1 MKISIIQKLINIVG
15 SVLERPKIKEQFTQ
29 KYAEIVRMLDEELT
43 VCENIYEKQMFMRSD
58 NVTLYPEY
66 NCPPAAAFIRWCSQL
81 ERRISLPVKQFQS
94 LQHE

>member
-1 MKISIIQKLINIVG
+1 MG

-29 KYAEIVRMLDEELT
+29 KYAEIVRMLDEELS
-43 VCENIYEKQMFMRSD
+43 VCENIYERQMFMRSD
-58 NVTLYPEY
+58 NLTLYPEY

-81 ERRISLPVKQFQS
+81 ERRITLPVQQFQA